1 MIRTSSSLVGHGSR
15 LPSAALL
22 VAHTR
27 KLDLH
32 AINAVY
38 AVDEQDK
45 DEDERYL
52 NACEREFNSIV

>member
-1 MIRTSSSLVGHGSR
+1 MVRTASSVVGHGSR

-27 KLDLH
+27 ELDLH

-45 DEDERYL
+45 DKDERYL
-52 NACEREFNSIV
+52 NACESKFKSIV